1 MIEDEALKKRKLNED
16 KLIAYDF
23 IKSNNVY
30 KYFKNIMDDTLT
42 DNEIMK
48 LVDISYDLFNKKRV
62 VSSC

>member
-16 KLIAYDF
+16 KLISYDF